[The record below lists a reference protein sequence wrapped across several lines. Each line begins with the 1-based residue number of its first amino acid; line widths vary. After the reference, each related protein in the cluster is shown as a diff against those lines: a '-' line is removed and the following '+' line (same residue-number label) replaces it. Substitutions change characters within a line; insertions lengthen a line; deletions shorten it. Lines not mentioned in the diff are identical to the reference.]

1 MYQQRLKKGINR
13 GVHPNKK
20 LTNWSKGPDRIASKE
35 SWPIQLDVTET
46 DENTVERITKKNYL
60 GLVTT
65 EQEQNQ
71 VEALVHNI
79 S

>member
-1 MYQQRLKKGINR
+1 MYQQRINQVINR

-20 LTNWSKGPDRIASKE
+20 STNWPKGPDRIASKE
-35 SWPIQLDVTET
+35 SWPIQPDVTET